1 MAFAICQSRVSGEL
15 QTQNESACFDINKNL
30 RSHSLK
36 NKAIT
41 FLLSLS
47 YIALFSIPLNASA
60 QDLTN
65 DLGICFVDSLN
76 GKDRKELVKWMFFSL
91 SAHPELESYSNISKE
106 NLVDAEK
113 TFASLVTRLLTED
126 CSSEAK
132 AARHSAPQALKKA
145 FELIVKVPLKDLLAD
160 KDVRTTISKYSRHVD
175 QNKIKEVFTEQ
186 K

>member
-1 MAFAICQSRVSGEL
+1 MKK
-15 QTQNESACFDINKNL
+15 SAL
-30 RSHSLK
+30 
-36 NKAIT
+36 T
-41 FLLSLS
+41 TLLSLT
-47 YIALFSIPLNASA
+47 IATMVCLPLNASA

-76 GKDRKELVKWMFFSL
+76 GKDRKELVKWMYFSL
-91 SAHPELESYSNISKE
+91 SAHPELESYSNVSKE

-126 CSSEAK
+126 CSNEAK
-132 AARHSAPQALKKA
+132 AARHSDPQALKKA
-145 FELIVKVPLKDLLAD
+145 FELIVKVPLKDLLAN
-160 KDVRTTISKYSRHVD
+160 KDVRTTISNYSRHVD